1 MRPCF
6 KFKATDTGLTAVV
19 AIDDDIGFWGVQA
32 KDFRAA
38 LDSVEGDDLIVEIN
52 SLGGDVMAGLGM
64 YNMIRNSGKNVTTRV
79 TGLAASIAS
88 IVMLAGDK
96 REMPSNAFAMVHSV
110 KSGAWGTADEI
121 RDQADVVDK
130 VQTSLRNIYVNRMG
144 IDEATATEIMSK
156 DTWLTADECLAMGFV
171 TAVVDPVRATASF
184 DMDRAQL
191 PAHVK
196 AIFAAKASNEAAAQT
211 EAAEQAEATAAAAQ
225 AEADAAAQAEADA
238 AATAKAEADAAAQA
252 EADAAALAANPLA
265 DQIVASAKAAGLE
278 AHATVFA
285 LSCTTMADAQTRM
298 ASAREIVALCTLA
311 KRPDDAGRAI
321 RSNTPVATVR
331 EQLIAALAEADEHT
345 DGIKPNKADA
355 KSARSGVDPKAIWTS
370 HLNQQPSKG
379 R

>member
-6 KFKATDTGLTAVV
+6 KFVAATADQPSVLS
-19 AIDDDIGFWGVQA
+19 IYDEIGFWGVQA
-32 KDFRAA
+32 KDFISE
-38 LDSVEGDDLIVEIN
+38 LGKVTSKVLNVEIN
-52 SLGGDVMAGLGM
+52 SPGGDVFAGLAI
-64 YNMIRNSGKNVTTRV
+64 YNALKGSGKEIVV
-79 TGLAASIAS
+79 KVMGVAASAAS
-88 IVMLAGDK
+88 LVAMAGDK
-96 REMPSNAFAMVHSV
+96 IVMPKNTFMMIHNPWSFAKGNADELRDTADTLD
-110 KSGAWGTADEI
+110 KIGGALLATYAAKTGMSEDDLKPLLAKDTWMTADE
-121 RDQADVVDK
+121 ALA
-130 VQTSLRNIYVNRMG
+130 SG
-144 IDEATATEIMSK
+144 FATEVIEDVK
-156 DTWLTADECLAMGFV
+156 AK
-171 TAVVDPVRATASF
+171 ASF
-184 DMDRAQL
+184 DMGRADL
-191 PAHVK
+191 PAAVK
-196 AIFAAKASNEAAAQT
+196 AVFAASQEADEAAA
-211 EAAEQAEATAAAAQ
+211 A
-225 AEADAAAQAEADA
+225 AAAQAEADA